1 MLSLQGVSY
10 SHPNKDLLFQD
21 IHFVIHRQDKVALI
35 GNNGTGKS
43 TLLRVMAGEL
53 QPAGGQVMVNGHPYY
68 VPQLTAQYRRLS
80 VAQALRIDG
89 KLQALHAILAGDV
102 SENNM
107 TILDED
113 WGIEERCKEAFAH
126 WGLNGAGLYQSMSM
140 LSGGQRTK
148 VFLAGILIH
157 RPDIVLLDEP
167 SNHLD
172 QQSRDIL
179 YDYIRTTHDTLV
191 VVSHDRV
198 LLDLLPIVCEL
209 SAKGITVY
217 GGNYTFYIAQKQ
229 LEQAA
234 LDQDVKSKEKALRK
248 ARETER
254 QAVERQQK
262 LDARGKR
269 KQEKE
274 GLPTISMNTFR
285 NNAEKSTARM
295 KGVHEEKVGGLSQ
308 ELQELRAALP
318 GADKMKMDLDHSG
331 LHKGKVLIT
340 GRGVNGG
347 YGPGEGWGMV
357 GGRGVD
363 RGCRVDGEDARHSL
377 WQHGL
382 DIQILSGER
391 IAIKGLNGSGK
402 TTLIKILLGELSP
415 ATGTIEKADGIRSIY
430 IDQDYTLIDDNLTVY
445 EQAQLANDGA
455 LEEHEIKTRLN
466 RYLFTSEYW
475 GKPCSTLSG
484 GEKMR
489 LMLCYLTIGNKAP
502 DIIVLDEPTNN
513 LDIQNIGILTAAIES
528 YQGTLLVVSHDVK
541 FAEDIRLER
550 TIMLG

>member
-1 MLSLQGVSY
+1 
-10 SHPNKDLLFQD
+10 
-21 IHFVIHRQDKVALI
+21 
-35 GNNGTGKS
+35 
-43 TLLRVMAGEL
+43 
-53 QPAGGQVMVNGHPYY
+53 
-68 VPQLTAQYRRLS
+68 
-80 VAQALRIDG
+80 
-89 KLQALHAILAGDV
+89 
-102 SENNM
+102 
-107 TILDED
+107 
-113 WGIEERCKEAFAH
+113 
-126 WGLNGAGLYQSMSM
+126 
-140 LSGGQRTK
+140 
-148 VFLAGILIH
+148 
-157 RPDIVLLDEP
+157 
-167 SNHLD
+167 
-172 QQSRDIL
+172 
-179 YDYIRTTHDTLV
+179 
-191 VVSHDRV
+191 
-198 LLDLLPIVCEL
+198 
-209 SAKGITVY
+209 
-217 GGNYTFYIAQKQ
+217 
-229 LEQAA
+229 
-234 LDQDVKSKEKALRK
+234 
-248 ARETER
+248 
-254 QAVERQQK
+254 
-262 LDARGKR
+262 
-269 KQEKE
+269 
-274 GLPTISMNTFR
+274 
-285 NNAEKSTARM
+285 
-295 KGVHEEKVGGLSQ
+295 
-308 ELQELRAALP
+308 
-318 GADKMKMDLDHSG
+318 MKMDLDHSG

-340 GRGVNGG
+340 GRGVHGG
-347 YGPGEGWGMV
+347 YGPGGGPGMV
-357 GGRGVD
+357 GD
-363 RGCRVDGEDARHSL
+363 RRADRSCRVDGEEARHSL

-455 LEEHEIKTRLN
+455 LEEHEIKIRLN